1 MSLTPVQRELLLD
14 GPHGWGK
21 KQDVVKAFNG
31 PAALIV
37 AWRRHRAELM
47 AAAPMGKRPYAYWMV
62 ERRLNQRPAGEA
74 GELRAI
80 RQFELYRDAEE
91 KAYVEQRLA
100 EIMEGIRTRRA
111 GARDALGLP
120 EALACA
126 ARKLPPE
133 LPPVEG

>member
-37 AWRRHRAELM
+37 AWRRYRDELM
-47 AAAPMGKRPYAYWMV
+47 AACPMGKRPYAFWMV
-62 ERRLNQRPAGEA
+62 ERRLAQRPAGEA

-80 RQFELYRDAEE
+80 RTLGCYRDAEE
-91 KAYVEQRLA
+91 QEFVHRRLR
-100 EIMEGIRTRRA
+100 EITDARRRVA
-111 GARDALGLP
+111 
-120 EALACA
+120 
-126 ARKLPPE
+126 
-133 LPPVEG
+133 